1 MGRADQSREAVGMRI
16 WEAGQ
21 ALGLTT
27 VRARATRCK
36 MPWGSL
42 KDIESGRRGPGL
54 GQLQKIC
61 AGYGADAN
69 WLLGVS
75 R

>member
-1 MGRADQSREAVGMRI
+1 MGKPKLSREAVGMRI

-21 ALGLTT
+21 ALGLQTI
-27 VRARATRCK
+27 RARAARCD

-42 KDIESGRRGPGL
+42 KDIESGRRGPGM

-69 WLLGVS
+69 HILGV